1 RSGAY
6 YTRNYEKKMKVFI
19 KGGYSMKRLTNY
31 FLQGLLFLVPLVI
44 TVYVFYFLFKKVD
57 GLLKI
62 PIPGLGI
69 IPGVGFVT
77 TILLIILIGFLV
89 SNFLTKRIMLVLDN
103 LFNRLPLVKLLYGSI
118 KDLLNAFVGN
128 KKSFS
133 QPVLVKLTSNGDA
146 HVLGFITCES
156 LDNLGLDEMVSVYV
170 PQSYNFAGQLLLFP
184 RHQVTPLSI
193 NSAEVMTFIVSG
205 GVAGN

>member
-1 RSGAY
+1 
-6 YTRNYEKKMKVFI
+6 MKVFI

-156 LDNLGLDEMVSVYV
+156 LDNLGLDEMVSVYYLSHITL
-170 PQSYNFAGQLLLFP
+170 PGSYCCFP
-184 RHQVTPLSI
+184 AIRLHPCQ
-193 NSAEVMTFIVSG
+193 
-205 GVAGN
+205 

>member
-1 RSGAY
+1 
-6 YTRNYEKKMKVFI
+6 
-19 KGGYSMKRLTNY
+19 MKRLSYY
-31 FLQGLLFLVPLVI
+31 FLQGLLFLVPLVV
-44 TVYVFYFLFKKVD
+44 TVYVFYILFKKVD
-57 GLLKI
+57 GLLKV
-62 PIPGLGI
+62 PIPGLGV

-89 SNFLTKRIMLVLDN
+89 SNFLIKRIVLALDN

-133 QPVLVKLTSNGDA
+133 QPVLVKLNENGDA
-146 HVLGFITCES
+146 HVLGFVTSES
-156 LDNLGLDEMVSVYV
+156 LDNLGLDNMVSIYV

-184 RHQVTPLSI
+184 RSQVTPLSA
-193 NSAEVMTFIVSG
+193 NSTEVMTFIVSG